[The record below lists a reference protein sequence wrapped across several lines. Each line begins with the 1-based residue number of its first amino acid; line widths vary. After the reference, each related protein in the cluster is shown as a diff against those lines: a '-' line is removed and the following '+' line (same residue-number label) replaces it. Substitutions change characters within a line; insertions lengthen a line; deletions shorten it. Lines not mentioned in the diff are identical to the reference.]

1 MATKKQ
7 KTSTGF
13 SYEIDSKALNNF
25 ELLDM
30 LGDLEDNPLLLP
42 KIIKLF
48 LGEEQKKA
56 LYDHVRDESGIVP
69 TDKIEKELTEIFLNG
84 KEIKN

>member
-1 MATKKQ
+1 MAKK

-13 SYEIDSKALNNF
+13 SYEIDEKALNNF

-30 LGDLEDNPLLLP
+30 LGDLEENPLLLP
-42 KIIKLF
+42 KIIKLI

-56 LYDHVRDESGIVP
+56 LYDHVRDKDGTVP
-69 TDKIEKELTEIFLNG
+69 TDRIEEELTEIFLSG
-84 KEIKN
+84 QEIKN